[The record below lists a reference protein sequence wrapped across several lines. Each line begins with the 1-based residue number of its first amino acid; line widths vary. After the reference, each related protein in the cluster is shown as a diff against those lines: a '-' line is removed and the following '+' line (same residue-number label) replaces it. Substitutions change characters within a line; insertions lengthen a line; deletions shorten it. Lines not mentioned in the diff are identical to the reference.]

1 MPNEIHYPNPV
12 APPPV
17 GETGVVVQP
26 TSHSEAKYAKDRMVK
41 KMLYYGYQMGYDQ
54 PRSRAEA
61 QMEKQRLCF
70 NHVEAWC
77 KSDKCSIRKTLRGYS
92 VEQLTKVLSQ
102 FEQVYKSF
110 VKQYN
115 QAG

>member
-1 MPNEIHYPNPV
+1 MTEHVNYPNPV

-17 GETGVVVQP
+17 EATGVVVQP
-26 TSHSEAKYAKDRMVK
+26 TSHSEAREAKDRMVK

-54 PRSRAEA
+54 PRSQAERM
-61 QMEKQRLCF
+61 MEPSRVCF

-77 KSDKCSIRKTLRGYS
+77 KSDKCCIRKTLRGYK
-92 VEQLTKVLSQ
+92 VDELVKVLSQ